1 MPTVRQRTG
10 SPARAAAPAFI
21 LPRAQSLAAQVADAV
36 VDAIAAGTVA
46 PGQRLVE
53 VDLARRLAVSRVPV
67 REALKMLEAQGILV
81 AAPHRGARVVEFD
94 ELKINRIC
102 QTRVAL
108 ERLALPDAVAN
119 FARQPERLAVL
130 DELVARMRREAAH
143 QDWVETSKADLEFH
157 RQICLASDNEIVIT
171 LWEALAR
178 HVMIVFGREI
188 RDERDGPRLAQQHGQ
203 IVRLLRKG
211 DLARLTREIEKHILR
226 LRDRR
231 KARAAA

>member
-1 MPTVRQRTG
+1 MPTVRRHAIT
-10 SPARAAAPAFI
+10 PPLV
-21 LPRAQSLAAQVADAV
+21 LPRAQSLAAQVADAI
-36 VDAIAAGTVA
+36 VDAIGAGTVT

-53 VDLARRLAVSRVPV
+53 TDLARRLAVSRVPV

-81 AAPHRGARVVEFD
+81 VSPHRGARVVEFD
-94 ELKINRIC
+94 EMKIDRIC

-108 ERLALPDAVAN
+108 ERLALPDAVAA

-130 DELVARMRREAAH
+130 GELIDRMRREAAH

-178 HVMIVFGREI
+178 HVMI
-188 RDERDGPRLAQQHGQ
+188 
-203 IVRLLRKG
+203 
-211 DLARLTREIEKHILR
+211 
-226 LRDRR
+226 
-231 KARAAA
+231 

>member
-1 MPTVRQRTG
+1 MPTNRR
-10 SPARAAAPAFI
+10 RAGAPLLAPPLL
-21 LPRAQSLAAQVADAV
+21 LPRAQSLAAQVADAI

-53 VDLARRLAVSRVPV
+53 TDLARRLAVSRVPV
-67 REALKMLEAQGILV
+67 REALKMLEAQGILI

-94 ELKINRIC
+94 ELKIDRIC

-119 FARQPERLAVL
+119 FARQPERLAAL
-130 DELVARMRREAAH
+130 EDLIGRMRREAAH

-178 HVMIVFGREI
+178 HVMIVFGGEI
-188 RDERDGPRLAQQHGQ
+188 RDERDGPRLAQQHGK
-203 IVRLLRKG
+203 ILRMLRKG
-211 DLARLTREIEKHILR
+211 DLARLNREIERHILR

>member
-1 MPTVRQRTG
+1 MPTVRRHAITPP
-10 SPARAAAPAFI
+10 PAPPLV
-21 LPRAQSLAAQVADAV
+21 LPRAQSLAGQVADAIV
-36 VDAIAAGTVA
+36 EGTVA

-53 VDLARRLAVSRVPV
+53 TDLARRLAVSRVPV

-94 ELKINRIC
+94 ELKIDRIC

-108 ERLALPDAVAN
+108 ERLALPDAIAN
-119 FARQPERLAVL
+119 FTRHPERLVAL
-130 DELVARMRREAAH
+130 EELIGRMRREAAH

-178 HVMIVFGREI
+178 HVMIVFGGEI
-188 RDERDGPRLAQQHGQ
+188 RDERDGPRLAQQHGKML
-203 IVRLLRKG
+203 RLLRQG
-211 DLARLTREIEKHILR
+211 DLDRLDREIERHILR

-231 KARAAA
+231 KSRAA